1 MLDVQELC
9 ASKDLQQLETDVN
22 ALLTEGRSL
31 IVSNKDTE
39 DIESTIDVVSQLL
52 TDINQQVLHL
62 LSLQSVLYCS
72 CGY

>member
-39 DIESTIDVVSQLL
+39 DIESTVDVVSQLL

>member
-1 MLDVQELC
+1 MSHVQDLR

-39 DIESTIDVVSQLL
+39 DVESTVDVVSQLL
-52 TDINQQVLHL
+52 SDINQQVFHPVH
-62 LSLQSVLYCS
+62 SVLYYS